1 MLETILI
8 ILGGSAAFGAG
19 ILDRRKRLRAW
30 QDAAVSCG
38 LQVVETS
45 SLWYPRLKAG
55 AGLIEVRI
63 SSSRDGAQVVVVAPW
78 PPEFRGVS
86 IRPETVIQPAEWKVG
101 DRRFDDIFFIGGP
114 AKLIFAL
121 LDAETRRLLFHAGL
135 NGKLDISHGE
145 LRVAQ
150 MPDEMLP
157 DTLPLLLDVGR
168 RFAQPMD
175 IPRRLAEN
183 AHQDPMPGV
192 RLQNLLLLIREL
204 PNDAAT
210 VEVLRKACSDPS
222 PEIRLRAAKEVGAE
236 ARGMFLELAEG
247 LEDDAV
253 SAEAVSIL
261 ERELPFE
268 RTKAILDRAL
278 SRRRVRTACA
288 CLEAIG
294 RGADAAAVDILAKAL
309 ENEYGEL
316 APTAA
321 WALGA
326 TGSPAAEPPL
336 IAALQREAE
345 DLLVVAANALAR
357 VGSVAAVLPLKEM
370 ADRFRLG
377 EARKAARQA
386 IAQIQSRVQG
396 ASPGQLSLAGAE
408 AGQLSLAQAEEGQLS
423 LASDPAGQISVSD
436 HEEVSGVLRVDPAV
450 GPDRERRVR
459 GPESQ

>member
-1 MLETILI
+1 MWEAVLI

-19 ILDRRKRLRAW
+19 TLSRRKSLRAW
-30 QDAAVSCG
+30 RDAAVSCG

-45 SLWYPRLKAG
+45 SLWYPRLKART
-55 AGLIEVRI
+55 GLMEVRI
-63 SSSRDGAQVVVVAPW
+63 SSSGDGAQVVIVAPW
-78 PPEFRGVS
+78 PPEFRGVT

-145 LRVAQ
+145 LRVAL
-150 MPDEMLP
+150 MPDETVP

-175 IPRRLAEN
+175 IPQRLAEN
-183 AHQDPMPGV
+183 AHQDPIPGV

-204 PNDAAT
+204 PNDPAT
-210 VEVLRKACSDPS
+210 VEALRKACSDPS

-236 ARGMFLELAEG
+236 GRGLFLELAEG

-268 RTKAILDRAL
+268 RAKAILDRAL
-278 SRRRVRTACA
+278 SQRRVRTARA

-294 RGADAAAVDILAKAL
+294 RGGDAAAVDILTKVL

-316 APTAA
+316 ALTAA

-336 IAALQREAE
+336 IAAFQGEAE
-345 DLLVVAANALAR
+345 DLRVIAANALGR

-370 ADRFRLG
+370 ADRFLLG
-377 EARKAARQA
+377 EASKAARQA

-408 AGQLSLAQAEEGQLS
+408 TGQLSLAEAEAGQLS
-423 LASDPAGQISVSD
+423 FASDPAGQLSIGDDDVED
-436 HEEVSGVLRVDPAV
+436 
-450 GPDRERRVR
+450 
-459 GPESQ
+459 